1 MKENSKEQD
10 ALKKIAEIAKAA
22 LQNGHATDDTAG
34 GGGMSG
40 NVASEEIGCSIKQL
54 PERLLRRAAETAM
67 RINPT
72 NAPVFEMMS
81 AMSSEIVSDPQ
92 FLTLLVS
99 KYWGPAPRR
108 LAVSFMQATSA
119 NLKNRILTHMN
130 AWTRTAGISF
140 YQTTGT
146 GHVRISTGPGGYWSY
161 LGTDILLIP
170 SNQATMNLQGFTMN
184 TPESEFIRVIRH
196 ETGHTLGFP
205 HEHMRQEL
213 VNRIDPQ
220 KAYDYFWR
228 TQGWNQAMVNQQVLT
243 PLSNMSIFGTP
254 ADQTSIM
261 CYQLPGSITRD
272 GRPITG
278 GVDINATD
286 YAFAGRI
293 YPKPPSFQPGSGSAE
308 GPSAS
313 EQWPETE
320 DVSEKD
326 IERVAQETVAESNGH

>member
-1 MKENSKEQD
+1 
-10 ALKKIAEIAKAA
+10 
-22 LQNGHATDDTAG
+22 
-34 GGGMSG
+34 
-40 NVASEEIGCSIKQL
+40 
-54 PERLLRRAAETAM
+54 
-67 RINPT
+67 
-72 NAPVFEMMS
+72 
-81 AMSSEIVSDPQ
+81 
-92 FLTLLVS
+92 
-99 KYWGPAPRR
+99 
-108 LAVSFMQATSA
+108 
-119 NLKNRILTHMN
+119 
-130 AWTRTAGISF
+130 
-140 YQTTGT
+140 
-146 GHVRISTGPGGYWSY
+146 
-161 LGTDILLIP
+161 
-170 SNQATMNLQGFTMN
+170 
-184 TPESEFIRVIRH
+184 
-196 ETGHTLGFP
+196 
-205 HEHMRQEL
+205 
-213 VNRIDPQ
+213 
-220 KAYDYFWR
+220 
-228 TQGWNQAMVNQQVLT
+228 MVNQQVLT